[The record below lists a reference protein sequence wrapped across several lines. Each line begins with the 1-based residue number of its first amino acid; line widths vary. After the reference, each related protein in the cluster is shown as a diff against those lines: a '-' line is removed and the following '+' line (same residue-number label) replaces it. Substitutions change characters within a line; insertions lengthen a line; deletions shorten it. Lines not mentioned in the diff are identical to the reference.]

1 MPGQSVCLQCGSVLA
16 AESAPANVHPPR
28 MAGWKKP
35 PRLFFRRLRSHRL
48 IQAFGRFRVP
58 SWMRVVSGESFF
70 AVLLSILPGLA
81 HLIQRRFAQVRL
93 YVAIWLVLLF
103 GTLFFYGGFLG
114 QLFFGFTIAMH
125 AYIALQTAF
134 GKELTDFRY
143 RVLSLLLIGLGLLA
157 IYWNGAG
164 LIFRDIAGGYTSVRV
179 PYHRTEAGD
188 YVLARRSLVNAENLT
203 RGSLVLAGVASIG
216 DRWLGG
222 SSRRSHVV
230 AQIIARPDETL
241 KIQEGLFIVDD
252 SVLDPN
258 EYPVPRWLK
267 TRKLSVIIS
276 ENHYFLS
283 AQFQGQG
290 YNDSHIVSVCV
301 VPVGQIE
308 AKAFIRWSPLI
319 RRGFIREIE

>member
-16 AESAPANVHPPR
+16 AESASVNVHPPR
-28 MAGWKKP
+28 VARWKKP
-35 PRLFFRRLRSHRL
+35 ARLFFRRLRSYRL
-48 IQAFGRFRVP
+48 IPAVGRSRVP
-58 SWMRVVSGESFF
+58 SWMKVVSDESFL
-70 AVLLSILPGLA
+70 AVFLSILPGLA
-81 HLIQRRFAQVRL
+81 HLIQGRFAQVRL
-93 YVAIWLVLLF
+93 YVLLWLVLLF

-114 QLFFGFTIAMH
+114 WLLFGFTVAVH
-125 AYIALQTAF
+125 AFIALQTAF
-134 GKELTDFRY
+134 GKELTDLRY
-143 RVLSLLLIGLGLLA
+143 RVLSLLLVGLGLLI
-157 IYWNGAG
+157 IYWNVAG
-164 LIFRDIAGGYTSVRV
+164 LIFRDIVGGHTSVHI

-188 YVLARRSLVNAENLT
+188 YVLARRSLANAENLT
-203 RGSLVLAGVASIG
+203 RGSLVVAGVGSIHG
-216 DRWLGG
+216 RWFRGPSG
-222 SSRRSHVV
+222 RPRVV
-230 AQIIARPDETL
+230 AQIIARPGETL

-258 EYPVPRWLK
+258 EYPVPGWLK
-267 TRKLSVIIS
+267 TRELSVIIS

-290 YNDSHIVSVCV
+290 YNDAHIVSVCV

>member
-16 AESAPANVHPPR
+16 TESTPVNVHPPR

-35 PRLFFRRLRSHRL
+35 ARLFFRRLRSYRL
-48 IQAFGRFRVP
+48 IPAVSRFRVP
-58 SWMRVVSGESFF
+58 SWMRVVSNESFL
-70 AVLLSILPGLA
+70 AVFLSILPGLA

-93 YVAIWLVLLF
+93 YVLLWLVLLF

-114 QLFFGFTIAMH
+114 QLFFGLAIAVH
-125 AYIALQTAF
+125 AYIALHTAF

-143 RVLSLLLIGLGLLA
+143 RVLSLLLVGLGLLI

-164 LIFRDIAGGYTSVRV
+164 LIFRDIAGGNTSVHI

-188 YVLARRSLVNAENLT
+188 YVLARRSLANAENLT
-203 RGSLVLAGVASIG
+203 RGSLVLAGVGSIG
-216 DRWLGG
+216 GRWLGG
-222 SSRRSHVV
+222 SSRRSYVV
-230 AQIIARPDETL
+230 AQIIARPGETL
-241 KIQEGLFIVDD
+241 EIKEGRFIVDD
-252 SVLDPN
+252 RVLDPN
-258 EYPVPRWLK
+258 KCPVPVWLK
-267 TRKLSVIIS
+267 TRELSVIIS

-301 VPVGQIE
+301 VPVDRIE